1 MGNLDNLNFKVI
13 LDDKNFDKQIKK
25 DLQLAKMLNTEVS
38 RLLDLQGKVASA
50 TGAVATSTK
59 KVAAAAKSV
68 ANATRQVK
76 AANSAIADSIERLAA
91 SAKRLNGTA
100 KTQNTLLRSLKGAAA
115 AYFSI
120 EGARRFVSELVR
132 ITGEFEKQQVALRAI
147 LQDAAGADAL
157 FERIK
162 QLAVVS
168 PFSIL
173 DLTKYT
179 KQLSAFSVPLDE
191 LYDTTKMLA
200 DVSAGLGVDM
210 GRIILAYGQ
219 IRSASFLRG
228 QEVRQLTEAGIPILD
243 ELTKQFEELEGRSVS
258 VGEVFDKISAR
269 QVPFEMVE
277 KAFKDMTSEGGKFYQ
292 MQEVLAETLA
302 GKISD
307 LRDSYQIMLSS
318 MGNAQSGVL
327 KGAVNL
333 LTKMMNNYKQIGKD
347 LIALAATYGIYK
359 LAVYGTSLATKGF
372 VKTNI
377 TLLKGL
383 RNIKL
388 AIKENPYAMIAAVA
402 VAAGYAIYRVVTAET
417 ELEKVQKAV
426 NKAVEDF
433 RASSS
438 SEISNLDYLWGRLK
452 NATVGTA
459 EYEDARKRLIN
470 TYGSHLSEI
479 DKEALALGNL
489 AGVYDRLKV
498 SIMETEKEKALSEGL
513 SDIAKSQTDRMKAF
527 YRSFDELT
535 KDADKNTK
543 AQLQDYVNGKARYAE
558 MSKAARD
565 LYDKAIRYDSQTLSS
580 SSGYAVTI
588 NTGQSNAF
596 DNLRESISKVNEES
610 EELRNNLIDTLGFVY
625 GVNVSGTPKL
635 QDYEK
640 RVKSVL
646 DKHTDVAGWQ
656 SLNTTGKD
664 YWTYIDDIRKIY
676 AENKKKLEDAGGLEE
691 GSKVVENIKA
701 QNKVIEQI
709 FSEAFGGK
717 VSIEQTKQR
726 TTRKKAKTALEE
738 ELEDRIRFVKE
749 MSEQYSKMK
758 DAGISDKTIRE
769 KFDETYPDN
778 RKDLYRTF
786 DFDTTLES
794 LKAQLKGASSS
805 VARSAD
811 AALRKDKL
819 DSFTEAFKASSK
831 AMRDWLSFYNEI
843 NENTPESSADSFGA
857 RVQRVLNKLSTSNF
871 KSSQSVDKALTNLS
885 ESEAAAI
892 EQMGHDAW
900 MRYSDDGLDAIDRW
914 AQAAKQA
921 NADVAQQSLQSLGKS
936 YLDTFF
942 TSRGINMND
951 LKDKSFGQLQEM
963 LDKLNGIDSDNL
975 IPEDVVRRAK
985 ELGVNV
991 QPVLDFIR
999 QSIDAKKQDILGAMF
1014 QDISAKA
1021 NAYTASLSDIEGT
1034 FNRIRE
1040 LKNTIEYK
1048 KSLGLDTSADEKSLV
1063 SQTELFKRQLKSPA
1077 MWMEGIA
1084 KATKTAAGYMKEFA
1098 EATGNT
1104 KLGDMADEM
1113 SAFAQNLGAA
1123 AEGFEQGGWIGA
1135 IVSGVSDMIEQTVSG
1150 IMQAKAYAEQLR
1162 QTMEEYRRQLTL
1174 NRLALKDSDYSSPF
1188 GEKSIAK
1195 TMDAYKKSKD
1205 AIKEYSR
1212 YVSEQME
1219 KPEKEM
1225 KRRSIGLQVFV
1236 PGLSVGYGVWGEET
1250 QKSKAAMQAYLN
1262 GYNKLQGMMVKT
1274 SSKNGWQK
1282 FWGAQD
1288 KYTALKDLV
1297 PDLWDENGEFNVENA
1312 TAFLNTSKQLT
1323 DEQKKQIQY
1332 AIDLKNAYD
1341 DAIKAIDEQIEST
1354 FGDMASEL
1362 TDIIYDS
1369 VLNGSD
1375 AWDAFRQKGSETIL
1389 QLGKELMQ
1397 EMLMTEYLETYRKPL
1412 QEAYKSD
1419 DIKTTQEKIR
1429 EITKNMYGGLMN
1441 LVPMLQE
1448 SAESWIEW
1456 MKNEGFDPT
1465 ASGASL
1471 ANGIKSITEDTA
1483 NLLASYIN
1491 AIRSDVSQIRSMQ
1504 AGMQASLSSLL
1515 EALPKSPTL
1524 GDYLARIEAHTANMS
1539 VSTAEILK
1547 QLRSVI
1553 TTQGGSAAFAVYM

>member
-76 AANSAIADSIERLAA
+76 AANSAIADSIERQAA

-147 LQDAAGADAL
+147 LKDAAGADAL

-168 PFSIL
+168 PFSVL

-179 KQLSAFSVPLDE
+179 KQLSAFSVPQDE

-243 ELTKQFEELEGRSVS
+243 ELAKQFEELAGRSVA

-302 GKISD
+302 GKISN
-307 LRDSYQIMLSS
+307 LRDSYQIILSS

-327 KGAVNL
+327 KDAVNL

-359 LAVYGTSLATKGF
+359 LTVYGTSLATKGF

-377 TLLKGL
+377 ALLKGL
-383 RNIKL
+383 HNIKL
-388 AIKENPYAMIAAVA
+388 AILKEPYAMMAAA
-402 VAAGYAIYRVVTAET
+402 ALAAGYAIYRVATAET
-417 ELEKVQKAV
+417 ELEKAQKAV

-513 SDIAKSQTDRMKAF
+513 SDIAKSRTDRMKAF

-646 DKHTDVAGWQ
+646 DKHTDVAGLQ
-656 SLNTTGKD
+656 SLSTKEKG
-664 YWTYIDDIRKIY
+664 YWEYIDNLRKIY
-676 AENKKKLEDAGGLEE
+676 ADNVNKLKDAGGLEE
-691 GSKVVENIKA
+691 GNKVVENIKA

-786 DFDTTLES
+786 DFDKTLES
-794 LKAQLKGASSS
+794 LKSQLEGASSS

-831 AMRDWLSFYNEI
+831 AMEDWLSFYNEI
-843 NENTPESSADSFGA
+843 DENTPESSADSFGA

-900 MRYSDDGLDAIDRW
+900 MQYSDDGLDAIDRW

-963 LDKLNGIDSDNL
+963 LDKLNSIDSDNL

-999 QSIDAKKQDILGAMF
+999 QSIDAKKQDVLGAMLG
-1014 QDISAKA
+1014 DVSARA
-1021 NAYTASLSDIEGT
+1021 NAALSDLNDVEST
-1034 FNRIRE
+1034 LKRIAEMKR
-1040 LKNTIEYK
+1040 TIAYK
-1048 KSLGLDTSADEKSLV
+1048 KAHNKEVTPEEEINLLNETA
-1063 SQTELFKRQLKSPA
+1063 LFKEQLKSPYV
-1077 MWMEGIA
+1077 WMDGIA
-1084 KATKTAAGYMKEFA
+1084 QSTKIAAKYMKELA
-1098 EATGNT
+1098 QATGNID
-1104 KLGDMADEM
+1104 LDAAADAL
-1113 SAFAQNLGAA
+1113 SAISQNLSAA
-1123 AEGFEQGGWIGA
+1123 AQGGASGGWIGA
-1135 IVSGVSDMIEQTVSG
+1135 VVAGVADVVDQILSSVIEEKAAL
-1150 IMQAKAYAEQLR
+1150 AK
-1162 QTMEEYRRQLTL
+1162 TTK
-1174 NRLALKDSDYSSPF
+1174 ALKDFREEIYNTRYTIDEDDYETIFGVRAIEKASDAYRKAMLAIREYTTEVNKKLENPQVSTVQPDGSFDLTHLSNNPVT
-1188 GEKSIAK
+1188 I
-1195 TMDAYKKSKD
+1195 DAYKKGYTQLEAMLVMTKHRSDIAKVFGKKNEYSTLKDTVPELFDENGFNLENARTFLQNKD
-1205 AIKEYSR
+1205 AIR
-1212 YVSEQME
+1212 YWD
-1219 KPEKEM
+1219 K
-1225 KRRSIGLQVFV
+1225 
-1236 PGLSVGYGVWGEET
+1236 
-1250 QKSKAAMQAYLN
+1250 
-1262 GYNKLQGMMVKT
+1262 YNKGVVEAIEHMVELGDAYEKAMAIVDNHISDT
-1274 SSKNGWQK
+1274 
-1282 FWGAQD
+1282 
-1288 KYTALKDLV
+1288 
-1297 PDLWDENGEFNVENA
+1297 FN
-1312 TAFLNTSKQLT
+1312 S
-1323 DEQKKQIQY
+1323 
-1332 AIDLKNAYD
+1332 
-1341 DAIKAIDEQIEST
+1341 
-1354 FGDMASEL
+1354 MASEL
-1362 TDIIYDS
+1362 TDIIFDS

-1375 AWDAFRQKGSETIL
+1375 AWDQFRQKGSEAIMEI
-1389 QLGKELMQ
+1389 GKQLMQ
-1397 EMLMTEYLETYRKPL
+1397 EMMITEYLEPYKEQLRG
-1412 QEAYKSD
+1412 AYSQD
-1419 DIKTTQEKIR
+1419 SIKDTQEQLR

>member
-59 KVAAAAKSV
+59 KVADAAKSV
-68 ANATRQVK
+68 ADATKKVK
-76 AANSAIADSIERLAA
+76 TANSAIADSIERQAA
-91 SAKRLNGTA
+91 SAKRLNSTA

-147 LQDAAGADAL
+147 LQDSAGADAL

-168 PFSIL
+168 PFSVL

-179 KQLSAFSVPLDE
+179 KQLSAFSVPMDE

-228 QEVRQLTEAGIPILD
+228 TEVRQLTEAGIPILD
-243 ELTKQFEELEGRSVS
+243 ELAKQFEELEGRSVS

-302 GKISD
+302 GKISN

-333 LTKMMNNYKQIGKD
+333 LTKMMNNYEQIGAD
-347 LIALAATYGIYK
+347 LIALAATYGVYK
-359 LAVYGTSLATKGF
+359 LAVYATSLATKGF

-377 TLLKGL
+377 ALLKGL

-388 AIKENPYAMIAAVA
+388 AIMSEPYAMMAAAA
-402 VAAGYAIYRVVTAET
+402 VAAGYAIYRVVTAESD
-417 ELEKVQKAV
+417 LEKAQKSV
-426 NKAVEDF
+426 NKTIEDF

-438 SEISNLDYLWGRLK
+438 GEISNLDYLWRRLK
-452 NATVGTA
+452 NATVGTE
-459 EYEDARKRLIN
+459 EYEDARKRLID
-470 TYGSHLSEI
+470 TYGQHLTDI
-479 DKEALALGNL
+479 DKEALAVGNL
-489 AGVYDRLKV
+489 ADVYDRLKESV
-498 SIMETEKEKALSEGL
+498 MNAEKEKAMSEGL
-513 SDIAKSQTDRMKAF
+513 SNIAKAQTEKMQEIYSRFASNTEGLVKGVKA
-527 YRSFDELT
+527 E
-535 KDADKNTK
+535 
-543 AQLQDYVNGKARYAE
+543 LQDYVKGDIGKSDLSEVTKFWYDRRNVFLPISGETQNVFDDLRNSIAE
-558 MSKAARD
+558 TKEEANS
-565 LYDKAIRYDSQTLSS
+565 
-580 SSGYAVTI
+580 
-588 NTGQSNAF
+588 
-596 DNLRESISKVNEES
+596 LRETLES
-610 EELRNNLIDTLGFVY
+610 EIDFVY
-625 GVNVSGTPKL
+625 NPQKKKAEPVLS
-635 QDYEK
+635 DYEK
-640 RVKSVL
+640 RVKDVL
-646 DKHTDVAGWQ
+646 AKHKGVLGLQ
-656 SLNTTGKD
+656 SLSPGGKD

-717 VSIEQTKQR
+717 VSIEPKQQQKA
-726 TTRKKAKTALEE
+726 RKKAKTALEK

-749 MSEQYSKMK
+749 MSAQYSKMK

-794 LKAQLKGASSS
+794 LKVQLEGASSS

-831 AMRDWLSFYNEI
+831 AMKDWLGFYNEI

-900 MRYSDDGLDAIDRW
+900 MQYSDDGLDAIDRW

-921 NADVAQQSLQSLGKS
+921 NTDVAQQSLQSLGKS

-942 TSRGINMND
+942 TSQGINMND

-999 QSIDAKKQDILGAMF
+999 QSIDAKKQDVLGAMF

-1021 NAYTASLSDIEGT
+1021 NAYTASLSDIEST

-1048 KSLGLDTSADEKSLV
+1048 KSLGEDTSADEKSLV
-1063 SQTELFKRQLKSPA
+1063 SQTELFKRQLRSPA
-1077 MWMEGIA
+1077 AWMEGIA

-1465 ASGASL
+1465 ASGSSL

-1539 VSTAEILK
+1539 VSTTEILK
-1547 QLRSVI
+1547 QLKSVI

>member
-1 MGNLDNLNFKVI
+1 MGNIDNLNFKII
-13 LDDKNFDKQIKK
+13 LDDQAFNKQIAK
-25 DLQLAKMLNTEVS
+25 DLQLAKDLNTEVS
-38 RLLDLQGKVASA
+38 KLLDFQSQMASA
-50 TGAVATSTK
+50 AKGVADATREVQDATEEASR
-59 KVAAAAKSV
+59 
-68 ANATRQVK
+68 ATRQHKKDVEDL
-76 AANSAIADSIERLAA
+76 NSETRNQS
-91 SAKRLNGTA
+91 
-100 KTQNTLLRSLKGAAA
+100 TLLRSLRGAAA

-120 EGARRFVSELVR
+120 DGARRFVTELAR
-132 ITGEFEKQQVALRAI
+132 ITGEFEKQQVTLRAI
-147 LQDAAGADAL
+147 LQDVAGADAL
-157 FERIK
+157 FDKVKR
-162 QLAVVS
+162 LAVVS
-168 PFSIL
+168 PFSVL
-173 DLTKYT
+173 DLTTYA

-191 LYDTTKMLA
+191 IYDTTKMLA

-243 ELTKQFEELEGRSVS
+243 ELAKQFEELEGRAVS

-277 KAFKDMTSEGGKFYQ
+277 KVFKDMTGEGGKFYE
-292 MQEVLAETLA
+292 MQEVLADTLA
-302 GKISD
+302 GKISN
-307 LRDSYQIMLSS
+307 LRDSYEIMMSS
-318 MGNAQSGVL
+318 IGNANSGVL
-327 KGAVNL
+327 KGAVNM
-333 LTKMMNNYKQIGKD
+333 LTKMMNNYEQIGRD
-347 LIALAATYGIYK
+347 LVSLAAAYGVYK
-359 LAVYGTSLATKGF
+359 TAVYLTTWAQKGF
-372 VKTNI
+372 VAANYAIIKSLEKVKAA
-377 TLLKGL
+377 LLK
-383 RNIKL
+383 
-388 AIKENPYAMIAAVA
+388 NPYAWL
-402 VAAGYAIYRVVTAET
+402 AAGLILVGRLIYRIVTAET
-417 ELEKVQKAV
+417 ELEKAQKAV
-426 NKAVEDF
+426 NGTIEKFHAGV
-433 RASSS
+433 S
-438 SEISNLDYLWGRLK
+438 SEISNLDYLYGRLK
-452 NATVGTA
+452 DAAVGTA
-459 EYEDARKRLIN
+459 EYEEARKSLLN
-470 TYGSHLSEI
+470 TYGQYLSDV
-479 DKEALALGNL
+479 DKEALAVGNL
-489 AGVYDRLKV
+489 TGLYVKLADAIRAT
-498 SIMETEKEKALSEGL
+498 SRENALSEGMTE
-513 SDIAKSQTDRMKAF
+513 IAKSQTEQLQDVYA
-527 YRSFDELT
+527 ELSEVT
-535 KDADKNTK
+535 AGLPKGIKT
-543 AQLQDYVNGKARYAE
+543 QLQDYVKGNISKSDLSGGAKAFYDKHSTVSPISKKTQNYFDDLRNSISDINKETAE
-558 MSKAARD
+558 M
-565 LYDKAIRYDSQTLSS
+565 
-580 SSGYAVTI
+580 
-588 NTGQSNAF
+588 
-596 DNLRESISKVNEES
+596 
-610 EELRNNLIDTLGFVY
+610 RNNLVDSLEFVY
-625 GVNVSGTPKL
+625 GVTADKSPEVL

-640 RVKSVL
+640 RVKAVL
-646 DKHTDVAGWQ
+646 DKYTDVAGLQ
-656 SLNTTGKD
+656 SLSTKGKG
-664 YWTYIDDIRKIY
+664 YWDYIDDLRKLY
-676 AENKKKLEDAGGLEE
+676 ADNVNKLKDAGGLEE
-691 GSKVVENIKA
+691 GNNVVATLKA
-701 QNKVIEQI
+701 QNEVISEI

-717 VSIEQTKQR
+717 VSLVDIKTREKEDKKEADAAQKAIENK
-726 TTRKKAKTALEE
+726 
-738 ELEDRIRFVKE
+738 IRLVKE
-749 MSEQYSKMK
+749 MAAQYAKMK

-786 DFDTTLES
+786 DFDTTLKS
-794 LKAQLKGASSS
+794 LEAQLKGASSS

-857 RVQRVLNKLSTSNF
+857 RVLRVLNRLSTSNF
-871 KSSQSVDKALTNLS
+871 RSSKSVDKALTNLS
-885 ESEAAAI
+885 KSEAAAI

-900 MRYSDDGLDAIDRW
+900 MQYSDDGLDAIDRW

-1021 NAYTASLSDIEGT
+1021 NAYTASLSNIEGT

-1040 LKNTIEYK
+1040 LRNTIEYK

-1077 MWMEGIA
+1077 AWMEGIA

-1174 NRLALKDSDYSSPF
+1174 NSLALKDSDYSSPF
-1188 GEKSIAK
+1188 GEKSIEK
-1195 TMDAYKKSKD
+1195 TMNAYKKSKD

-1219 KPEKEM
+1219 KPEREM

-1236 PGLSVGYGVWGEET
+1236 PGLSAGYGVWGEET

-1262 GYNKLQGMMVKT
+1262 GYSKLQGMMVKT
-1274 SSKNGWQK
+1274 KSKNGWQK

-1288 KYTALKDLV
+1288 KYTALKDLA
-1297 PDLWDENGEFNVENA
+1297 PDIWDEDGTFNVENA
-1312 TAFLNTSKQLT
+1312 KAFLNTSKQLSE
-1323 DEQKKQIQY
+1323 EQKKQLQY
-1332 AIDLKNAYD
+1332 AVDLKNAYD
-1341 DAIKAIDEQIEST
+1341 EAIKAIDDQLEDM
-1354 FGDMASEL
+1354 FGDMATDL
-1362 TDIIYDS
+1362 TDIIFDS
-1369 VLNGSD
+1369 VMNGSD
-1375 AWDAFRQKGSETIL
+1375 AWDQFREKGSEAIL
-1389 QLGKELMQ
+1389 ELGKQLMQ
-1397 EMLMTEYLETYRKPL
+1397 EMMISEYLEPYKEKLRN
-1412 QEAYKSD
+1412 AYKEGS
-1419 DIKTTQEKIR
+1419 IKDTQEQLR
-1429 EITKNMYGGLMN
+1429 EITKNMYGGLMD
-1441 LVPMLQE
+1441 LIPMLQE
-1448 SAESWIEW
+1448 SADSWIEW

-1465 ASGASL
+1465 SSSSSL
-1471 ANGIKSITEDTA
+1471 TNGIKSITESTA
-1483 NLLASYIN
+1483 NLIASYLN
-1491 AIRSDVSQIRSMQ
+1491 AMRSDLSQIRAMQ
-1504 AGMQASLSSLL
+1504 AGMNSAMAAML
-1515 EALPKSPTL
+1515 ESLPKAPSL
-1524 GDYLARIEAHTANMS
+1524 MDYLTKIEAHTANIAADTS
-1539 VSTAEILK
+1539 SILK
-1547 QLRSVI
+1547 QLKSVI
-1553 TTQGGSAAFAVYM
+1553 TTQGGGAALAVYM

>member
-68 ANATRQVK
+68 ADATRQVK
-76 AANSAIADSIERLAA
+76 AANSAIADSIERQAA
-91 SAKRLNGTA
+91 SAKRLNSTA

-147 LQDAAGADAL
+147 LQDSAGADAL

-168 PFSIL
+168 PFSFL

-179 KQLSAFSVPLDE
+179 KQLSAFSVPMDE

-228 QEVRQLTEAGIPILD
+228 QEVRQLTEAGIPILS
-243 ELTKQFEELEGRSVS
+243 ELAKQFEELEGRAVS

-277 KAFKDMTSEGGKFYQ
+277 KAFKNMTSEGGKFYQ

-302 GKISD
+302 GKISN

-333 LTKMMNNYKQIGKD
+333 LTKMMNNYEQIGAD
-347 LIALAATYGIYK
+347 LIALAATYGVYK
-359 LAVYGTSLATKGF
+359 LAVYATSLATKGF

-377 TLLKGL
+377 ALLKGL

-388 AIKENPYAMIAAVA
+388 AIMSNPYALMAAAA
-402 VAAGYAIYRVVTAET
+402 VAAGYAIYRVVTAESDM
-417 ELEKVQKAV
+417 EKAQKSV
-426 NKAVEDF
+426 NKTIEDF

-438 SEISNLDYLWGRLK
+438 GEISNLDYLWRRLK
-452 NATVGTA
+452 NATVGTE

-470 TYGSHLSEI
+470 TYGQHLTEI
-479 DKEALALGNL
+479 DKEALAVGNL
-489 AGVYDRLKV
+489 ADVYDRLKESV
-498 SIMETEKEKALSEGL
+498 MNTEKEKAMSEGL
-513 SDIAKSQTDRMKAF
+513 SNIAKAQTEKMQEIYSRFASNTEGLVKGVKA
-527 YRSFDELT
+527 E
-535 KDADKNTK
+535 
-543 AQLQDYVNGKARYAE
+543 LQDYVKGDIGKSDLSEVTKFWYDRRNVFLPISGKTQNSFDDLRNSIAE
-558 MSKAARD
+558 TRKEA
-565 LYDKAIRYDSQTLSS
+565 DSLRKTL
-580 SSGYAVTI
+580 
-588 NTGQSNAF
+588 
-596 DNLRESISKVNEES
+596 ES
-610 EELRNNLIDTLGFVY
+610 EIDFVY
-625 GVNVSGTPKL
+625 NPKKKETEPVL
-635 QDYEK
+635 SDYEK
-640 RVKSVL
+640 RVKAVL
-646 DKHTDVAGWQ
+646 AKHSGVLGLQ
-656 SLNTTGKD
+656 SLSTRGKD

-701 QNKVIEQI
+701 QDKVIEQI

-717 VSIEQTKQR
+717 VSLEQTKQQKA
-726 TTRKKAKTALEE
+726 RKKAKSALEE

-794 LKAQLKGASSS
+794 LKAQLEGASSS

-819 DSFTEAFKASSK
+819 DSFTEAFRVSAK
-831 AMRDWLSFYNEI
+831 AMQDWLSFYNEI
-843 NENTPESSADSFGA
+843 NENTPESSSDSFGA

-942 TSRGINMND
+942 TSQGINMND

-1236 PGLSVGYGVWGEET
+1236 PGLSAGYGVWGEET
-1250 QKSKAAMQAYLN
+1250 QKSKAAMRAYLN

-1375 AWDAFRQKGSETIL
+1375 AWDSFRQKGSETIL

>member
-68 ANATRQVK
+68 ADATRQVK
-76 AANSAIADSIERLAA
+76 AANSAIADSIERQAA

-132 ITGEFEKQQVALRAI
+132 ITGEFEKQQVVLRAI
-147 LQDAAGADAL
+147 LQDSAGADTL

-168 PFSIL
+168 PFSVL

-179 KQLSAFSVPLDE
+179 KQLSAFSVPMDE
-191 LYDTTKMLA
+191 LYDTMKMLA
-200 DVSAGLGVDM
+200 NVSAGLGVDM
-210 GRIILAYGQ
+210 ERIILAYGQ

-243 ELTKQFEELEGRSVS
+243 ELAKQFEELEDRAVS

-277 KAFKDMTSEGGKFYQ
+277 KAFKNMTREGGKFYQ

-302 GKISD
+302 GKISN

-327 KGAVNL
+327 RGAVNL
-333 LTKMMNNYKQIGKD
+333 LTKMMNNYEQIGAD
-347 LIALAATYGIYK
+347 LIALAATYGVYK
-359 LAVYGTSLATKGF
+359 LAVYATSLATKGF

-377 TLLKGL
+377 ALLKGL

-388 AIKENPYAMIAAVA
+388 AIMSNPYALMAAAA
-402 VAAGYAIYRVVTAET
+402 VAAGYAIYRVVTAESDM
-417 ELEKVQKAV
+417 EKAQKSV
-426 NKAVEDF
+426 NKTIEDF

-438 SEISNLDYLWGRLK
+438 GEISNLDYLWRRLK
-452 NATVGTA
+452 NATVGTE
-459 EYEDARKRLIN
+459 EYEDARKRLID
-470 TYGSHLSEI
+470 TYGQHLTDI
-479 DKEALALGNL
+479 DKEALAVGNL
-489 AGVYDRLKV
+489 ADVYDRLKESV
-498 SIMETEKEKALSEGL
+498 MNAEKEKAMSEGL
-513 SDIAKSQTDRMKAF
+513 SNIAKAQTEKMQEIYSRFASNTEGLVKGVKA
-527 YRSFDELT
+527 E
-535 KDADKNTK
+535 
-543 AQLQDYVNGKARYAE
+543 LQDYVKGDIGKSDLSEVTKFWYDRRNVFLPISGETQNVFDDLRDSIAE
-558 MSKAARD
+558 TKEEANS
-565 LYDKAIRYDSQTLSS
+565 
-580 SSGYAVTI
+580 
-588 NTGQSNAF
+588 
-596 DNLRESISKVNEES
+596 LRETLES
-610 EELRNNLIDTLGFVY
+610 EIDFVY
-625 GVNVSGTPKL
+625 NPQKKKAEPVLS
-635 QDYEK
+635 DYEK
-640 RVKSVL
+640 RVKDVL
-646 DKHTDVAGWQ
+646 AKHKGVLGLQ
-656 SLNTTGKD
+656 SLSPGGKD

-726 TTRKKAKTALEE
+726 TTRKKAKSALEK

-749 MSEQYSKMK
+749 MSAQYSKMK

-794 LKAQLKGASSS
+794 LKAQLEGASSS

-942 TSRGINMND
+942 TSHGINMND

-963 LDKLNGIDSDNL
+963 LDKLNSIDSGNL

-999 QSIDAKKQDILGAMF
+999 QSIDAKKQDILGAMLG
-1014 QDISAKA
+1014 DVSARA
-1021 NAYTASLSDIEGT
+1021 NAALSNLNDVEST
-1034 FNRIRE
+1034 LKRIAEMKR
-1040 LKNTIEYK
+1040 TIAYK
-1048 KSLGLDTSADEKSLV
+1048 KAHNIEVTPGEEINLLNETA
-1063 SQTELFKRQLKSPA
+1063 LFKEQLKSPYV
-1077 MWMEGIA
+1077 WMDGIA
-1084 KATKTAAGYMKEFA
+1084 QSTKIAAKYMKELA
-1098 EATGNT
+1098 EATGNID
-1104 KLGDMADEM
+1104 LDAAADAL
-1113 SAFAQNLGAA
+1113 SAISQNLSAA
-1123 AEGFEQGGWIGA
+1123 AQGGASGGWIGA
-1135 IVSGVSDMIEQTVSG
+1135 VVAGVADVVDQILSSVIEEKAAL
-1150 IMQAKAYAEQLR
+1150 AK
-1162 QTMEEYRRQLTL
+1162 TTK
-1174 NRLALKDSDYSSPF
+1174 ALKDFREEIYNTRYAIDEDDYETIFGVRAIEKASDAYRKAMLAIREYTTEVNKKLENPQVSTVQPDGSFDLTHLSNNPVT
-1188 GEKSIAK
+1188 I
-1195 TMDAYKKSKD
+1195 DAYKKGYTQLEAMLVMTKHRSDIAKVFGKKNEYSTLKDTVPELFDENGFNLENARTFLQNKD
-1205 AIKEYSR
+1205 AIR
-1212 YVSEQME
+1212 YWD
-1219 KPEKEM
+1219 K
-1225 KRRSIGLQVFV
+1225 
-1236 PGLSVGYGVWGEET
+1236 
-1250 QKSKAAMQAYLN
+1250 
-1262 GYNKLQGMMVKT
+1262 YNKGVVEAIEHMVELGDAYEKAMAIVDDHISDT
-1274 SSKNGWQK
+1274 
-1282 FWGAQD
+1282 
-1288 KYTALKDLV
+1288 
-1297 PDLWDENGEFNVENA
+1297 FN
-1312 TAFLNTSKQLT
+1312 S
-1323 DEQKKQIQY
+1323 
-1332 AIDLKNAYD
+1332 
-1341 DAIKAIDEQIEST
+1341 
-1354 FGDMASEL
+1354 MASEL
-1362 TDIIYDS
+1362 TDIIFDS

-1375 AWDAFRQKGSETIL
+1375 AWDQFRQKGSEAIMEI
-1389 QLGKELMQ
+1389 GKQLMQ
-1397 EMLMTEYLETYRKPL
+1397 EMMITEYLEPYKEQLRG
-1412 QEAYKSD
+1412 AYSQD
-1419 DIKTTQEKIR
+1419 SIKDTQEQLR

-1465 ASGASL
+1465 ASGSSL

-1491 AIRSDVSQIRSMQ
+1491 AIRSDVSQIRSIQ